1 MAKLKGGILGSA
13 HGKVSGVVAASWKG
27 INYVR
32 TLVTPANPKT
42 AQQVAARDKFKSC
55 AQWAMPIIGQILNV
69 YVGPF
74 ERRMSAFNWFVKS
87 NLAVF
92 VTPMVY
98 SVVKVSHGNLKG
110 VDAPNITNA
119 SGTIT
124 VQYGSSLGPSGLAT
138 DFVMAFC
145 YDETSGLY
153 YYASA
158 EVARSVGTLIIPGVP
173 IVTGDKLDCWVV
185 TCRRDRALA
194 AGKVLMV
201 SESQYCTVTM

>member
-13 HGKVSGVVAASWKG
+13 HGKVSGVVASSWKG

-42 AQQVAARDKFKSC
+42 AQQVAARDKFATC
-55 AQWAMPIIGQILNV
+55 AQWGMCIIGQILNP

-74 ERRMSAFNWFVKS
+74 QRRMSGFNWFVKT

-98 SVVKVSHGNLKG
+98 SLVKVCHGNLKG
-110 VDAPNITNA
+110 VDAPSISNA
-119 SGTIT
+119 GGTIT

-138 DFVMAFC
+138 DLVMAFC
-145 YDETSGLY
+145 YDEVSGLF
-153 YYASA
+153 YYAAA
-158 EVARSVGTLIIPGVP
+158 EVARSVGTLTIPGVP
-173 IVTGDKLDCWVV
+173 IATGDKLDCWVI

-201 SESQYCTVTM
+201 SDSQYCTMTM